1 MFIQSINPHSLNP
14 SQKNFQTSRILLSFE
29 QNSDLFSE
37 IRYNRRKVSKNLYKY
52 YLQEQGKNV
61 ITDVVLVKQKLN
73 KFSDFFST
81 LISI

>member
-14 SQKNFQTSRILLSFE
+14 SQKNVQTSRILLSFE